1 MMNYLLISF
10 RYGSGDFGIN
20 KMFFLNRRFDHAM
33 VAVLNCLKQLTDF
46 AEDRDKSLRLPYRI
60 SKDKIGDLSIR
71 IQFNQ
76 DELWTKALKYMLT
89 NMKWILVFASRANI
103 SADSTNSSDSTLLS
117 Q

>member
-1 MMNYLLISF
+1 MLSF

-33 VAVLNCLKQLTDF
+33 VAVLNCLKQLTDY
-46 AEDRDKSLRLPYRI
+46 AEERDKSLRLPYRI
-60 SKDKIGDLSIR
+60 NKDKIGELSIR
-71 IQFNQ
+71 VQFNQ

-103 SADSTNSSDSTLLS
+103 SSDSIISNASSSTAT
-117 Q
+117 